1 MTLEFNTLRKISFH
15 VRIKEATKS
24 LACKSQVDNLL
35 DIAGKNREKKLQTFD
50 LSYFNGG
57 MYFYY
62 DGSQTYLIFQP
73 IYNTSTRP
81 NGNTEAIVA

>member
-35 DIAGKNREKKLQTFD
+35 DIAGKNREKNFRR
-50 LSYFNGG
+50 
-57 MYFYY
+57 
-62 DGSQTYLIFQP
+62 LI
-73 IYNTSTRP
+73 
-81 NGNTEAIVA
+81 